1 MSNPFENKHIL
12 LGVTGSIAAYKAIDL
27 ASKLAQAG
35 ALVDV
40 ILSDSALKFVSAL
53 SFQSVTGRKAYTD
66 AELWGGE
73 GHIVH
78 VGLGHPADLVIVA
91 PVSANTMA
99 KLANG
104 IADNLLTIAAL
115 AAAKCPLILA
125 PAMDAGMY
133 GHPATQANVASLKSR
148 GAIFVGPVE
157 GHLASGL
164 SGLGRFADP
173 VDILGQ
179 ARLVLSKNGT
189 LTGRKVVVT
198 AGGTREPIDP
208 VRMITNRSSGR
219 QGYAIAQAALDVG
232 AEVTL
237 ISAPTALHPPIGAKL
252 ICLETAEEMQKT
264 VLQSCKKADALVMA
278 AAVADFRPAKSAPE
292 KIKKDQKLDRLALEP
307 TDDILDEVKKQ
318 RESSKRPKVVV
329 GFAAES
335 EHLIK
340 NASKKLEQKGLDLI
354 VANDISMPGSGFES
368 ETNQVVFLFPGGKS
382 EKLPLLE
389 KSQVA
394 ERIVDFLALKLNK

>member
-27 ASKLAQAG
+27 ASKLAQFG

-53 SFQSVTGRKAYTD
+53 SFQSVTGRKAFTD

-78 VGLGHPADLVIVA
+78 VGLGHPADLVVVA

-115 AAAKCPLILA
+115 AAVKCPLILA
-125 PAMDAGMY
+125 PAMDAGMFS
-133 GHPATQANVASLKSR
+133 HPATQANVKALQNR
-148 GAIFVGPVE
+148 GAIFIGPVE

-164 SGLGRFADP
+164 SGLGRFADTAE
-173 VDILGQ
+173 ILGQ
-179 ARLVLSKNGT
+179 IRFVLSRKGP
-189 LTGRKVVVT
+189 LEGKKVVVT
-198 AGGTREPIDP
+198 AGGTQEPIDP

-219 QGYAIAQAALDVG
+219 QGFALAQSALDAG
-232 AEVTL
+232 ADVTL
-237 ISAPTALHPPIGAKL
+237 VAAPTFLNPPTGVKL
-252 ICLETAEEMQKT
+252 ICVQTASEMQKST
-264 VLQSCKKADALVMA
+264 LQACKKADVLIMA
-278 AAVADFRPAKSAPE
+278 AAVADFRPSKTSPE
-292 KIKKDQKLDRLALEP
+292 KIKKGHPLKSLALEP
-307 TDDILDEVKKQ
+307 TDDILLEVKKQ
-318 RESSKRPKVVV
+318 KSESRRPKVVI

-335 EHLIK
+335 QHLIE
-340 NASKKLEQKGLDLI
+340 NAVKKLKDKGLDLI
-354 VANDISMPGSGFES
+354 AANDVTAPGAGFETS
-368 ETNQVVFLFPGGKS
+368 TNLVTLLYADGSS
-382 EKLPLLE
+382 EKLPLME
-389 KSQVA
+389 KSEVA
-394 ERIVDFLALKLNK
+394 DRIVDFVASKLKR

>member
-252 ICLETAEEMQKT
+252 ICLETAVEMQKT

-318 RESSKRPKVVV
+318 RESSKHPKVVV